1 MTPWIR
7 LSSLKVLA
15 IFITILCLLGGGY
28 YWHKKNVQIIA
39 PAPSIVQEIWKSFDF
54 GGQRYPIIYEK
65 EYIAVGGEIR
75 KLDFFLPVF
84 SPNRPVV
91 NPKMPRVVIEGGR
104 SLLYFDSPGEYYV
117 EAENNIKLKVLVL
130 NQREHISENV
140 LRLFD
145 FLVANLVVTQGNDKE
160 FYENSGNFT
169 IDFFMSKDPK
179 MLLCGP
185 TLSFFEILLRDRFN
199 LPVRDVTFTGVFMEG
214 GQLKYSTHNVIEVF
228 LPDLNKW
235 VMFDVNNGFV
245 AKWLDSF
252 EITEKIRS
260 ASATK
265 TNISKLEFDS
275 IVFDA
280 HYLVDAKRSLNAADL
295 RGVFSPDIISRES
308 VRDRW
313 YDLAKIFLGGPG
325 YWGGRRFNQNGLS
338 SDFQLYESQ
347 YHQDPF
353 LLDAQLRW
361 VGNWDLKVRHVPP
374 EELKTMLN
382 KAYSDQIAAK
392 KWASYLPSQ
401 SSTAGIQ
408 K

>member
-1 MTPWIR
+1 
-7 LSSLKVLA
+7 
-15 IFITILCLLGGGY
+15 
-28 YWHKKNVQIIA
+28 
-39 PAPSIVQEIWKSFDF
+39 
-54 GGQRYPIIYEK
+54 
-65 EYIAVGGEIR
+65 
-75 KLDFFLPVF
+75 
-84 SPNRPVV
+84 
-91 NPKMPRVVIEGGR
+91 PKMPRVVIEGER
-104 SLLYFDSPGEYYV
+104 SLLYFDSPGEFYV
-117 EAENNIKLKVLVL
+117 EAENNIKLKILVL
-130 NQREHISENV
+130 SQREHISENV

-160 FYENSGNFT
+160 FYENNGNFT

-245 AKWLDSF
+245 VKWLDSF

-265 TNISKLEFDS
+265 KNISKLEFDS
-275 IVFDA
+275 IGFDA

-295 RGVFSPDIISRES
+295 RGVFNPDIIGRES

-313 YDLAKIFLGGPG
+313 HVLAKSYLGGPG
-325 YWGGRRFNQNGLS
+325 YWGGRRFNQNSLS
-338 SDFQLYESQ
+338 TEFQLYESQ
-347 YHQDPF
+347 YHQDQF

-361 VGNWDLKVRHVPP
+361 VGNWNLKVRHFPP
-374 EELKTMLN
+374 AELKVMLD

-392 KWASYLPSQ
+392 KWVSYLPSQ
-401 SSTAGIQ
+401 FSTTGIQ